1 MCANPSASGRCPSF
15 PGEAIPA
22 ASPRRGGSAT
32 SLGALAALLA
42 VAFALGAAPPPDD
55 RAAPG
60 EHVARAPTAAAAA
73 ERVAS
78 VGLTVSDLDR
88 AVAFFEEV
96 LDFEKASEAERSGDS
111 FERLTGVFGA
121 RARGAAMR
129 LGAEEVELTQFL
141 APAGRAYPEGS
152 RSNDRWFQHV
162 AIVTS
167 DMERAYARL
176 RKHGVRH
183 ASAGP
188 QRLPDWNPKAG
199 GIEAFYFHDPDGHVL
214 EVIAFPPGRGDPR
227 WRRMADAEPSRLF
240 LGIDHTAIVVRDTEA
255 SLRFYRDLL
264 GMEVAGESENWG
276 VEQERLN
283 NVFGARLRIT
293 ALRCRGDGAGP
304 GVELLEYLAPQDG
317 RPYPPDA
324 RACDLVHWQ
333 TTIMVPDAE
342 ASFAALL
349 ANRAAL
355 VSPYVVEVEADGGA
369 APSHGATVRDPDG
382 HAVRVV
388 R

>member
-1 MCANPSASGRCPSF
+1 MPHRHG
-15 PGEAIPA
+15 A
-22 ASPRRGGSAT
+22 AA
-32 SLGALAALLA
+32 ALAALLA
-42 VAFALGAAPPPDD
+42 LLAVVLALGAAPRPDD
-55 RAAPG
+55 RAAPVG
-60 EHVARAPTAAAAA
+60 SAAAAA

-78 VGLTVSDLDR
+78 VGFTVSDLVR
-88 AVAFFEEV
+88 AVAFFEDV
-96 LDFEKASEAERSGDS
+96 LDFEKVSEVERSGDS

-121 RARGAAMR
+121 RARSAVVR

-167 DMERAYARL
+167 DMGRAYARL
-176 RKHGVRH
+176 REHGVRH

-214 EVIAFPPGRGDPR
+214 EVIAFPPGKGDPR
-227 WRRMADAEPSRLF
+227 WRRMADAEPGRLF

-264 GMEVAGESENWG
+264 GLEVAGESENWG
-276 VEQERLN
+276 IEQERLN

-293 ALRCRGDGAGP
+293 TLRCRSDGAGP
-304 GVELLEYLAPQDG
+304 GVELLEYLAPQGG

-333 TTIMVPDAE
+333 TTIVMSDAG

-349 ANRAAL
+349 EHRAAL
-355 VSPYVVEVEADGGA
+355 VSPYVVAIDDTESE
-369 APSHGATVRDPDG
+369 HGATVRDPDG
-382 HAVRVV
+382 HAVRIAA